1 MTEINTLKKCIM
13 DSKEYRDY
21 EDSKTRLRECQ
32 EVMDILDKVRDMQKL
47 ASNMER
53 NGDINYVLI
62 DDEIEGLMELVTG
75 TEVYINYI
83 EKKEKFI
90 VRLGNVKKIIEE
102 YINSVIW

>member
-13 DSKEYRDY
+13 DSKEYREY
-21 EDSKTRLRECQ
+21 EDSKARLRECQ